1 MSISDLE
8 PVFYT
13 GPIDFKTNKPVFRVY
28 LKRGSDIVGEVDAD
42 EYAEFD
48 QYRTNIEPPIRLV
61 DSQFHIEKVDDEEAL
76 ANRK

>member
-13 GPIDFKTNKPVFRVY
+13 GPIDFKTNEPVFRVY

-61 DSQFHIEKVDDEEAL
+61 DSQFHIEKVDDEEEL
-76 ANRK
+76 ATRK

>member
-28 LKRGSDIVGEVDAD
+28 LKRGADIVGEVDVD
-42 EYAEFD
+42 KYAEVD

-61 DSQFHIEKVDDEEAL
+61 DSQFHIEKVDD
-76 ANRK
+76 RK

>member
-28 LKRGSDIVGEVDAD
+28 LKRGGDIVGEVDAD

-48 QYRTNIEPPIRLV
+48 QYRTDIEPPIRLV

-76 ANRK
+76 ATRK